1 MAFCEWK
8 KKKVWLWRAIDGV
21 SRRPL
26 GWELGTRGDSCCKK
40 LIDRVDDGECVF
52 ATDDWAGFYRLLP
65 EDRHFPG
72 KDLTFPIEA
81 SNSDIRHRLAR
92 FIRRTKAS
100 SRSLHMVHAS
110 LKLTHHLQDDS
121 ILQAYLSPLVSIF
134 S

>member
-1 MAFCEWK
+1 M
-8 KKKVWLWRAIDGV
+8 
-21 SRRPL
+21 
-26 GWELGTRGDSCCKK
+26 GTRGGSCRKK
-40 LIDRVDDGECVF
+40 LIDRVDDGERAF
-52 ATDDWAGFYRLLP
+52 TTDDWAGFYRLLP
-65 EDRHFPG
+65 EDRHFPE

-110 LKLTHHLQDDS
+110 LKLNHHLQDDS
-121 ILQAYLSPLVSIF
+121 ILQSYLNPLVSIF

>member
-21 SRRPL
+21 SRRSL
-26 GWELGTRGDSCCKK
+26 GWELGNRGDSCCKK
-40 LIDRVDDGECVF
+40 LIQRVDDGECVF

-92 FIRRTKAS
+92 FIRRTKP
-100 SRSLHMVHAS
+100 
-110 LKLTHHLQDDS
+110 
-121 ILQAYLSPLVSIF
+121 QAEA
-134 S
+134 